1 MKKKKQKRYN
11 IDAEEVQPSVDFFN
25 NSNIWAFDSYAITE
39 NQGMC
44 SVQISVKRNF
54 PEQLSKS

>member
-25 NSNIWAFDSYAITE
+25 NSNIWAFDSYATE
-39 NQGMC
+39 SQGMC